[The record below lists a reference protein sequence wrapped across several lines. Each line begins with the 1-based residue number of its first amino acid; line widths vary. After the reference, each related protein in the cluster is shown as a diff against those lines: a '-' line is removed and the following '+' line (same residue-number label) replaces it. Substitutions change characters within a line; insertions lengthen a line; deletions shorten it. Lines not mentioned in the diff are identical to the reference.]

1 LIRLKIDIEALKKL
15 ERSRSIDTYDPENGE
30 VPIKVLGFGEISL
43 VFELLDDEEPIAY
56 KRIPVFDNE
65 KQVARHIWAYNEYNR
80 LLIQEV
86 GLNLPEYDVAWFKD
100 DDEKIQFYCVQEK
113 ISADSVGNRV
123 IHQVNE
129 NDVETL
135 VLLTMKEMKKVWDY
149 SKNHESIDLGLD
161 GQISNFAVIGY
172 DPDNP
177 KIDMNT
183 KLVYIDTSTPMF
195 RTDGEEAMDAELFLK
210 STPSF
215 LRFLVKAMFLDEV
228 VDRYYDWRLV
238 TIDLIANFYKEQRPE
253 LIPGIIQKVNDF
265 FANEASDFEMEP
277 ITLLEVQKYYK
288 NDKRIWVIFQNARKL
303 DRFIKTKILRKR
315 YEFYLPDKIK
325 R

>member
-1 LIRLKIDIEALKKL
+1 MKIDIEVLKKL
-15 ERSRSIDTYDPENGE
+15 EQSIDIYNPEHGE

-43 VFELLDDEEPIAY
+43 VFELLNDVEPIAY
-56 KRIPVFDNE
+56 KRIPIFDNE
-65 KQVARHIWAYNEYNR
+65 KQVNRHIWAYNEYNR
-80 LLIQEV
+80 LLIQDV

-100 DDEKIQFYCVQEK
+100 DDDKIQFYCVQEK
-113 ISADSVGNRV
+113 ISTDSVGNRV

-135 VLLTMKEMKKVWDY
+135 VLLAMKEMKKVWDY
-149 SKNHESIDLGLD
+149 SKNHESIDIGLD

-172 DPDNP
+172 DPNNP

-238 TIDLIANFYKEQRPE
+238 TIDLIANFYKEQKPE

>member
-1 LIRLKIDIEALKKL
+1 MKIDIEVLKKL
-15 ERSRSIDTYDPENGE
+15 ERSIDIYNPENGE
-30 VPIKVLGFGEISL
+30 VPIKLLGFGEISL
-43 VFELLDDEEPIAY
+43 VFELLNGVEPIAY
-56 KRIPVFDNE
+56 KRIPIFDNE
-65 KQVARHIWAYNEYNR
+65 KQVNRHIWAYNEYNR
-80 LLIQEV
+80 LLIQDV

-100 DDEKIQFYCVQEK
+100 DDDKIQFYCVQEK

-135 VLLTMKEMKKVWDY
+135 VLLAMKEMKKVWDY
-149 SKNHESIDLGLD
+149 SKNHESIDIGLD

-172 DPDNP
+172 DPNNP

-238 TIDLIANFYKEQRPE
+238 SIDLIANFYKEQKPE

-265 FANEASDFEMEP
+265 FANEASDFEIEP